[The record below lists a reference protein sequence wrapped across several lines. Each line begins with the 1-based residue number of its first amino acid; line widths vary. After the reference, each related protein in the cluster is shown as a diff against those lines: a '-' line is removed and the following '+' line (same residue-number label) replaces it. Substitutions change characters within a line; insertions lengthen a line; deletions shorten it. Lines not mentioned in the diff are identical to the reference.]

1 MSAQNLNPPYVRDR
15 KNLLGQY
22 PPQTTSI
29 KISHLINDYNE
40 YNTRPVYQ
48 RDIKWSSSAM
58 NDFISTVMNNGLVPA
73 IIMYD
78 LAPDEKIGENEGKTC
93 EIVDG
98 QHRLF
103 TLKAFVDSTY
113 RYVANS
119 KKKFIVYWE
128 YENNVRVFYQQTE
141 DVTNWCNEKNITPY
155 FLTYEEKGHFD
166 RFPINVTTIRSG
178 VSLDQ
183 RREVFMSLQRGI
195 PVRNSDFLKNKTDNK
210 LVAFMSENGYEEL
223 MKIFFN
229 HCHKK
234 ANNYWVQWVARC
246 FLLYKDSVKNPNDF
260 KRASETFTTKD
271 GDIKVMIDKNK
282 SKSILNNNNDD
293 DIIDDFHIVFK
304 NFIEFL
310 KKFKDENILNPTKPV
325 LNILN
330 PTQIF
335 ALFYVLC
342 DKSIDREMI
351 LTHKNNLSGEGK
363 TKDYK
368 TIWESN
374 SQQYRQT
381 YFINCLN
388 QLSSITEPPSPPQTI
403 DNGQIDQKLRKKV
416 WKKCRNNMCCIC
428 HEKIDFE
435 NFHSGHII
443 ARACGGKTEIDNLIP
458 ICKICN
464 NNMDTRNAYE
474 YQKKI
479 YPELVGTYPV

>member
-1 MSAQNLNPPYVRDR
+1 MSAQILTPPSSVRDR
-15 KNLLGQY
+15 KNLLGRY
-22 PPQTTSI
+22 PPQNTTI
-29 KISHLINDYNE
+29 KISHILRDYNE

-48 RDIKWSSSAM
+48 RDIKWSPSAM
-58 NDFISTVMNNGLVPA
+58 NDFIGTVMNNGLVPA
-73 IIMYD
+73 IIMYN
-78 LAPDEKIGENEGKTC
+78 LAVDERINENEGKMY

-103 TLKAFVDSTY
+103 TLNAFVDSTY
-113 RYVANS
+113 RNVTNS

-128 YENNVRVFYQQTE
+128 YENDVRVFYQQTK
-141 DVTNWCNEKNITPY
+141 DVTDWCNEKNITPY
-155 FLTYEEKGHFD
+155 FLSDEEKDYFN
-166 RFPINVTTIRSG
+166 RFCINVTTICSG

-183 RREVFMSLQRGI
+183 RRELFMSLQKGV

-260 KRASETFTTKD
+260 KRASETFTKKD
-271 GDIKVMIDKNK
+271 GDIKVMIDK
-282 SKSILNNNNDD
+282 SKSILNSNNDD
-293 DIIDDFHIVFK
+293 EIIDKFHDVFK

-310 KKFKDENILNPTKPV
+310 KKFKDENILNPTKPI

-351 LTHKNNLSGEGK
+351 LTHKNNLSEEGK

-374 SQQYRQT
+374 SQELRQT
-381 YFINCLN
+381 YFMNCLN
-388 QLSSITEPPSPPQTI
+388 QLYSITEPPSPPPII
-403 DNGQIDQKLRKKV
+403 DNRPITKALRKKV
-416 WKKCRNNMCCIC
+416 WKKCRDNMCCIC

-435 NFHSGHII
+435 NFQAGHII
-443 ARACGGKTEIDNLIP
+443 ARACGGTIDIDNLIP
-458 ICKICN
+458 ICFNCN